1 MAMLGTGHLYREA
14 GRENGARADKTKLNL
29 ISKARLAVE
38 LAD

>member
-1 MAMLGTGHLYREA
+1 MLDTCIEA
-14 GRENGARADKTKLNL
+14 GRGNGARADKTKLNL